1 MSLRLKTSTGMADTS
16 AIPLQ
21 FMAYLASDEERLQS
35 FCGTTGFGQN
45 DLVANLPDPAFQ
57 GFLLDF
63 ALADESL
70 LLAFCAD
77 KALSPE
83 TVMKVR
89 RALPG
94 FSE

>member
-1 MSLRLKTSTGMADTS
+1 MADTS
-16 AIPLQ
+16 AIPLE
-21 FMAYLASDEERLQS
+21 FMTYLASNEDRLQT
-35 FCGTTGFGQN
+35 FCATTGFAQN
-45 DLVANLPDPAFQ
+45 DLVTNLPDPAFQ

-70 LLAFCAD
+70 LLAFCAENGL
-77 KALSPE
+77 APE
-83 TVMKVR
+83 TVIKVR

>member
-1 MSLRLKTSTGMADTS
+1 LRLKTSSGMADTS
-16 AIPLQ
+16 AIPLE
-21 FMAYLASDEERLQS
+21 FMTYLASNEDRLQA
-35 FCGTTGFGQN
+35 FCSTTGFGQN

-70 LLAFCAD
+70 LLSFCAD
-77 KALSPE
+77 KGFTPE
-83 TVMKVR
+83 TVVKVR

>member
-1 MSLRLKTSTGMADTS
+1 MRLKTSTGMADTS
-16 AIPLQ
+16 SIPLE
-21 FMAYLASDEERLQS
+21 FMTYLASNEDRLET
-35 FCGTTGFGQN
+35 FCGQTGFGQN
-45 DLVANLPDPAFQ
+45 DLIANLPDPAFQ

-77 KALSPE
+77 KGLAPE
-83 TVMKVR
+83 TVAKVR

>member
-1 MSLRLKTSTGMADTS
+1 MADAS
-16 AIPLQ
+16 SIPLQ
-21 FMAYLASDEERLQS
+21 FIAYLASDEDRLQN
-35 FCGTTGFGQN
+35 FCGSTGFGQS
-45 DLVANLPDPAFQ
+45 DLLDNLQDPAFQ

-77 KALSPE
+77 KGLPPE
-83 TVMKVR
+83 TVVKLR

-94 FSE
+94 YSE